1 MFTCNT
7 CNKDFN
13 TGEILYFCLKCK
25 KTEGSHEHKLQKL
38 KAVPGEIVEAEVA
51 SKDKNSM
58 KEEEKKSY
66 LESILDDYYKL
77 DFEDLI
83 GGG

>member
-1 MFTCNT
+1 M
-7 CNKDFN
+7 
-13 TGEILYFCLKCK
+13 
-25 KTEGSHEHKLQKL
+25 
-38 KAVPGEIVEAEVA
+38 EAEVA

-58 KEEEKKSY
+58 NEEEKKSY
-66 LESILDDYYKL
+66 LEAILDDYYKL